1 MTFEEIVAL
10 LDAKASG
17 KVSIIEGKAV
27 ISVSSENWSE
37 ISAILKN
44 ESKLNFDYLMC
55 ISAYDKGD
63 NKVYGAAYNFYS
75 TVKNHYL
82 EVRVEVEDGTSIPS
96 VVELWKAADWH
107 EREAYDMMGL
117 KFEGH
122 PYLRRILLSDD
133 WEGYP
138 LRKNYKEPDY
148 YHGLPVPKD
157 NRIGIDGSKF
167 SR

>member
-1 MTFEEIVAL
+1 MKFEEIVAL
-10 LDAKASG
+10 LDTKASG
-17 KVSIIEGKAV
+17 KASVIEGKAV
-27 ISVSSENWSE
+27 ISVSPEKWSE
-37 ISAILKN
+37 ISFLLKN

-63 NKVYGAAYNFYS
+63 NKVYGVAYNFYS
-75 TVKNHYL
+75 IVNNHYL
-82 EVRVEVEDGTSIPS
+82 EVRVEAEDDISIPS
-96 VVELWKAADWH
+96 VTGLWKTADWH

-122 PYLRRILLSDD
+122 PDLKRILLSDD

-148 YHGLPVPKD
+148 YHGVPVPKD
-157 NRIGIDGSKF
+157 KSYWD
-167 SR
+167 

>member
-17 KVSIIEGKAV
+17 KASIIEGKTV
-27 ISVSSENWSE
+27 IFISPENWPE
-37 ISAILKN
+37 ISSVLKN

-63 NKVYGAAYNFYS
+63 SKVYGAAYNFYS
-75 TVKNHYL
+75 TVNNHYL
-82 EVRVEVEDGTSIPS
+82 EVRVEAEDGTSIPS
-96 VVELWKAADWH
+96 VVELWKTADWH

-122 PYLRRILLSDD
+122 PDLKRILLSED

-138 LRKNYKEPDY
+138 LRKDYKEPDY
-148 YHGLPVPKD
+148 YHGVPVPKD
-157 NRIGIDGSKF
+157 KSYWD
-167 SR
+167 

>member
-17 KVSIIEGKAV
+17 KVSVIEGKTA
-27 ISVSSENWSE
+27 ISVSPENWSE
-37 ISAILKN
+37 ISSLLKN

-75 TVKNHYL
+75 TVNSHYL
-82 EVRVEVEDGTSIPS
+82 EVWVEVEDGTSIPS

-107 EREAYDMMGL
+107 EREAYDMMGI
-117 KFEGH
+117 KFDNH
-122 PYLRRILLSDD
+122 PNFKRILLPED
-133 WEGYP
+133 WPGYP
-138 LRKNYKEPDY
+138 LRKDFETPDY
-148 YHGLPVPKD
+148 YKGMPVPKD
-157 NRIGIDGSKF
+157 KTYWE
-167 SR
+167 

>member
-1 MTFEEIVAL
+1 MKFEEIVAL
-10 LDAKASG
+10 LDTKACGKASVIVG
-17 KVSIIEGKAV
+17 KTV
-27 ISVSSENWSE
+27 ISVSPENWSE
-37 ISAILKN
+37 LSSVLKN

-75 TVKNHYL
+75 TVNNHYL
-82 EVRVEVEDGTSIPS
+82 EVRVEVEGDASIPS
-96 VVELWKAADWH
+96 VTGLWKTADWH

-122 PYLRRILLSDD
+122 PNLKRILLSED

-148 YHGLPVPKD
+148 YHGVPVPKD
-157 NRIGIDGSKF
+157 KSYWD
-167 SR
+167 

>member
-10 LDAKASG
+10 LDTKASG
-17 KVSIIEGKAV
+17 KASVIEGKTV
-27 ISVSSENWSE
+27 ISVSPENWSE
-37 ISAILKN
+37 ISSVLKN

-75 TVKNHYL
+75 TVNNHYL
-82 EVRVEVEDGTSIPS
+82 EVRVEAEDGASIPS
-96 VVELWKAADWH
+96 VVGLWRTADWH

-122 PYLRRILLSDD
+122 PDLKRILLSDD

-148 YHGLPVPKD
+148 YHGVPVPKD
-157 NRIGIDGSKF
+157 KSYWD
-167 SR
+167 

>member
-10 LDAKASG
+10 LDTKASG
-17 KVSIIEGKAV
+17 KASVIEGKTV
-27 ISVSSENWSE
+27 ISVSPENWSE
-37 ISAILKN
+37 ISSVLKN

-63 NKVYGAAYNFYS
+63 SKVYGAAYNFYS
-75 TVKNHYL
+75 TVNNHYL
-82 EVRVEVEDGTSIPS
+82 EVRVEAEDGTSIPS
-96 VVELWKAADWH
+96 VVELWKTADWH

-122 PYLRRILLSDD
+122 PDLKRILLSED

-138 LRKNYKEPDY
+138 LRKDYKEPDY
-148 YHGLPVPKD
+148 YHGVPVPKD
-157 NRIGIDGSKF
+157 KSYWD
-167 SR
+167 

>member
-1 MTFEEIVAL
+1 MTFDEIVAL
-10 LDAKASG
+10 LDTKASG
-17 KVSIIEGKAV
+17 KTSVIEGKMV
-27 ISVSSENWSE
+27 ISVSPENWSE

-75 TVKNHYL
+75 TVNNHYL
-82 EVRVEVEDGTSIPS
+82 EVRVEAEDDASIPS
-96 VVELWKAADWH
+96 VTGLWKTADWH

-122 PYLRRILLSDD
+122 PNLKRILLSED

-148 YHGLPVPKD
+148 YHGVPVPKD
-157 NRIGIDGSKF
+157 KSYWD
-167 SR
+167 

>member
-10 LDAKASG
+10 LDIKASG
-17 KVSIIEGKAV
+17 KASVIEDKTV
-27 ISVSSENWSE
+27 ISVSPENWSE
-37 ISAILKN
+37 ISSMLKN

-63 NKVYGAAYNFYS
+63 GKVYGAAYNFYS
-75 TVKNHYL
+75 TVNNHYL
-82 EVRVEVEDGTSIPS
+82 EVRVEAEDGVPIPS
-96 VVELWKAADWH
+96 VVDLWKTADWH

-122 PYLRRILLSDD
+122 PDLKRILLSED

-148 YHGLPVPKD
+148 YHGVPVPKD
-157 NRIGIDGSKF
+157 KSYWD
-167 SR
+167 

>member
-10 LDAKASG
+10 LDVKASG
-17 KVSIIEGKAV
+17 KASVIEGKAV
-27 ISVSSENWSE
+27 ISVSPENWSE
-37 ISAILKN
+37 ISSLLKN

-55 ISAYDKGD
+55 ISSYDKGD
-63 NKVYGAAYNFYS
+63 NRIYGAAYNFYS
-75 TVKNHYL
+75 TGNNHYL
-82 EVRVEVEDGTSIPS
+82 EVRVEAEDGMSIPS
-96 VVELWKAADWH
+96 VVGLWKAADWH

-122 PYLRRILLSDD
+122 PDLKRILLSED

-148 YHGLPVPKD
+148 YHGVPVPKD
-157 NRIGIDGSKF
+157 KSYWD
-167 SR
+167 

>member
-1 MTFEEIVAL
+1 MKFEEIVAFIET
-10 LDAKASG
+10 KASG
-17 KVSIIEGKAV
+17 KALVIEGKTV
-27 ISVSSENWSE
+27 ITVSPENWSE
-37 ISAILKN
+37 ISALLKN

-82 EVRVEVEDGTSIPS
+82 EVRVEAEDGTSIPS
-96 VVELWKAADWH
+96 VVELWKSADWH
-107 EREAYDMMGL
+107 EREAYDMMGIN
-117 KFEGH
+117 FEGH
-122 PYLRRILLSDD
+122 PDLKRILLSED

-148 YHGLPVPKD
+148 YHGVPVPKD
-157 NRIGIDGSKF
+157 KSYWD
-167 SR
+167 

>member
-1 MTFEEIVAL
+1 MKFEEIVAL
-10 LDAKASG
+10 LDTKASG
-17 KVSIIEGKAV
+17 KASVIEGKTV
-27 ISVSSENWSE
+27 ISVSPENWSE
-37 ISAILKN
+37 ISSVLKN

-75 TVKNHYL
+75 TVNNHYL
-82 EVRVEVEDGTSIPS
+82 EVRVEAEDGAPIPS

-122 PYLRRILLSDD
+122 PDLKRILLSDD

-148 YHGLPVPKD
+148 YHGVPVPKD
-157 NRIGIDGSKF
+157 KSYWD
-167 SR
+167 

>member
-1 MTFEEIVAL
+1 MPNMTFEKIVAF
-10 LDAKASG
+10 LDTKANG
-17 KVSIIEGKAV
+17 KAPIIEGKNA
-27 ISVSSENWSE
+27 ISVLPENWSE
-37 ISAILKN
+37 ISSLLKN

-75 TVKNHYL
+75 TVNNHYL
-82 EVRVEVEDGTSIPS
+82 EVRVEAEDDISIPS
-96 VVELWKAADWH
+96 VTGLWKTADWH

-122 PYLRRILLSDD
+122 PDLKRILLSDD

-148 YHGLPVPKD
+148 YHGVPVPKD
-157 NRIGIDGSKF
+157 KSYWD
-167 SR
+167 

>member
-1 MTFEEIVAL
+1 LKFEEIVAL
-10 LDAKASG
+10 LDTKASG
-17 KVSIIEGKAV
+17 KASAIEGKTV
-27 ISVSSENWSE
+27 ISVSPENWSE
-37 ISAILKN
+37 ISSLLKN

-75 TVKNHYL
+75 TVNNHYL
-82 EVRVEVEDGTSIPS
+82 EVRVEAEDDISIPS
-96 VVELWKAADWH
+96 VTGLWKTADWH

-122 PYLRRILLSDD
+122 PNLKRILLSDD

-148 YHGLPVPKD
+148 YHGVPVPKD
-157 NRIGIDGSKF
+157 KSYWD
-167 SR
+167 